1 MAALSHAHRCIC
13 RLGYYNIDQMHACVL
28 NDIIMWCMFMQAK
41 YDVKRGKVSR
51 AHQESVIGCRVI
63 SITVVLTIIA
73 FVVIPIV
80 TLIVIS

>member
-13 RLGYYNIDQMHACVL
+13 RLGYYNINQIHACVL
-28 NDIIMWCMFMQAK
+28 NDIIMFMQAK
-41 YDVKRGKVSR
+41 YDVKRGKVSK